1 MDVRFDSNS
10 NGRDIGFTLDA
21 RSTSCDYG
29 VKEVR
34 IAAGEVLEDALVSDT
49 DSDGLYPNNAWQK
62 WNIITDESQVNIWF
76 QRKSTYK
83 LFFSMSTLQVVFCCM
98 VFLTSI
104 CFSVLSSL
112 WVMEVLLQS
121 QNLIWSCLKIPA
133 VLQV

>member
-1 MDVRFDSNS
+1 MLYLTETRFSGAYPSGHVLFVSETDSMDVRFDSNS

-62 WNIITDESQVNIWF
+62 WNIITDENQVNIWF

-83 LFFSMSTLQVVFCCM
+83 LFFSMSKHCKLYFAV
-98 VFLTSI
+98 
-104 CFSVLSSL
+104 CFF
-112 WVMEVLLQS
+112 
-121 QNLIWSCLKIPA
+121 
-133 VLQV
+133 